1 MTDSSWEKSIEEPE
15 SSMVPTGEGLP
26 RYRKLRRRSVVATA
40 LVALTPLIIMVII
53 NFYQDKEAYIAESRY
68 AVSRILSNTKRNLE
82 FIIEERR
89 SALSFILDE
98 QPFQKLNSPG
108 GLKSIQKNLNSAFGG
123 FVDLGVINSDGVQ
136 TNYIG
141 PYELI
146 GRNYRD
152 QAWFNEVLVRGVYV
166 SDVFLGHRKL
176 PHFVI
181 AFKHE
186 VDESNFF
193 VFRATI
199 DMSLLSEQI
208 TTTQLDQNTDVFIVN
223 SSGILQTPSAFY
235 GEVMDTMSIPVP
247 KRIQLVESIDEFDE
261 NGRVKTRGFS
271 YIKGTPFILM
281 VLRQHENIYV
291 HWAYHRAGIIWFLL
305 LSIVLIMIVIFYG
318 AGHTV
323 KRLRELDRR
332 RAKIFHNIEYTNKM
346 ATVGRMAAGVAHEI
360 NNPLAIINE
369 KAGLLED
376 LIRHTDNFPNSE
388 KFIAITNSIT
398 GSVERCSKVT
408 RRLLGFAK
416 RMENK
421 VETIDLGDLLKEVVG
436 FQSTEVKHR
445 NINIGYNI
453 QENLP
458 PIQSDRGQLQQV
470 FLNIINNAF
479 AAIENGG
486 SIDINIADADNK
498 RIAVTIKDN
507 GTGISKENLEHI
519 FEPFYSTKGEFGTGL
534 GLSITQDIV
543 QKLGGEIV
551 VESKPGKGTEFKVIL
566 PITGRGIP
574 YQG

>member
-1 MTDSSWEKSIEEPE
+1 MTDSSWEKGIGESE

-26 RYRKLRRRSVVATA
+26 RYRKLRRRSVIATS
-40 LVALTPLIIMVII
+40 LVALAPLIIMVII

-68 AVSRILSNTKRNLE
+68 AVTRILSNTKRNLE

-89 SALSFILDE
+89 SALSLILNE
-98 QPFQKLNSPG
+98 QPYQKLTSPE
-108 GLKSIQKNLNSAFGG
+108 GLKSIQKNLNNSFGG
-123 FVDLGVINSDGVQ
+123 FVDLGVINADGIQ

-141 PYELI
+141 PYELV

-152 QAWFNEVLVRGVYV
+152 QAWFSEVLVRGVYV

-186 VDESNFF
+186 IDESNFF

-223 SSGILQTPSAFY
+223 SDGILQTPSVFY
-235 GEVMDTMSIPVP
+235 GEVMEKMSIPVP
-247 KRIQLVESIDEFDE
+247 KRIQLVETVDEFDE
-261 NGRVKTRGFS
+261 NGRMNTRGFS

-281 VLRQHENIYV
+281 VLKQHENIYM

-376 LIRHTDNFPNSE
+376 LITHTKDFPSRD
-388 KFIAITNSIT
+388 KFMAITNSIT
-398 GSVERCSKVT
+398 NSVERCSKVT

-421 VETIDLGDLLKEVVG
+421 VETIDLGDLLREVVG
-436 FQSTEVKHR
+436 FQSTEIKHR
-445 NINIGYNI
+445 NIIIGYNI
-453 QENLP
+453 QENIP
-458 PIQSDRGQLQQV
+458 TIQSDRGQLQQV
-470 FLNIINNAF
+470 FLNILNNAF
-479 AAIENGG
+479 AAVDNGG
-486 SIDINIADADNK
+486 SIDITIAEADGK
-498 RIAVTIKDN
+498 RIAVTITDN
-507 GTGISKENLEHI
+507 GVGIPKDELEHI

-543 QKLGGEIV
+543 QKLGGEII
-551 VESKPGKGTEFKVIL
+551 VESEPGKGTDFKVIL
-566 PITGRGIP
+566 PTSGRGIP

>member
-1 MTDSSWEKSIEEPE
+1 MTDSSWEKSISEPE
-15 SSMVPTGEGLP
+15 SGMVPTGEGLP
-26 RYRKLRRRSVVATA
+26 RYRKLRRRSVVATS

-89 SALSFILDE
+89 SALSLILNE
-98 QPFQKLNSPG
+98 QPYQKLNSPG
-108 GLKSIQKNLNSAFGG
+108 GLKSIQKNLNNSFGG
-123 FVDLGVINSDGVQ
+123 FVDLGVINSEGIQ

-166 SDVFLGHRKL
+166 SEVFLGHRKL

-186 VDESNFF
+186 IDESDFF

-223 SSGILQTPSAFY
+223 SNGILQTPSAFY

-247 KRIQLVESIDEFDE
+247 KRIQLVETIDEFDE
-261 NGRVKTRGFS
+261 NSRVKTRGFS

-291 HWAYHRAGIIWFLL
+291 HWTYHRSGIIWFLL
-305 LSIVLIMIVIFYG
+305 LSIVLILIVIFYG

-376 LIRHTDNFPNSE
+376 LIKHTDNFPNSD

-398 GSVERCSKVT
+398 NSVERCSKVT

-421 VETIDLGDLLKEVVG
+421 VETIDLGDLLREVVG

-445 NINIGYNI
+445 NIRIGYNI

-458 PIQSDRGQLQQV
+458 TIQSDRGQLQQV

-479 AAIENGG
+479 AAVDNGG
-486 SIDINIADADNK
+486 SIDITIADADNK
-498 RIAVTIKDN
+498 RIAITVTDN
-507 GTGISKENLEHI
+507 GVGIPKEDLEHI

-551 VESKPGKGTEFKVIL
+551 VESEPGKGTDFKIIL
-566 PITGRGIP
+566 PISGRGIP

>member
-1 MTDSSWEKSIEEPE
+1 
-15 SSMVPTGEGLP
+15 MVPTGEGLP

-98 QPFQKLNSPG
+98 QSYQKLDSPG

-123 FVDLGVINSDGVQ
+123 FVDLGMINSDGIQ

-186 VDESNFF
+186 IDESNFF

-223 SSGILQTPSAFY
+223 SNGILQTPSAFY

-376 LIRHTDNFPNSE
+376 LIRHTGNFPNSD
-388 KFIAITNSIT
+388 KFMAITNSIT
-398 GSVERCSKVT
+398 SSVERCSKVT

-479 AAIENGG
+479 AAIDNGG
-486 SIDINIADADNK
+486 SIDITIADADSK
-498 RIAVTIKDN
+498 RIAVTVKDN
-507 GTGISKENLEHI
+507 GTGISRENLKHI

-543 QKLGGEIV
+543 QKLGGEIL
-551 VESKPGKGTEFKVIL
+551 VESESGKGTEFKIIL
-566 PITGRGIP
+566 PISGRGIP